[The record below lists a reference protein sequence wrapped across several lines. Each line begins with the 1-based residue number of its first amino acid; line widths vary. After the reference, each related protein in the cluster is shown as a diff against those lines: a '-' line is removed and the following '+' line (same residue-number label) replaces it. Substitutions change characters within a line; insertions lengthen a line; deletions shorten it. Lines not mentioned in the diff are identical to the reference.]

1 MSKLVVSGRSSQ
13 RRSSMARKSAA
24 QANRERLI
32 EAMTPLVLLPAFQA
46 YIQQLREMKDEAVR
60 YMVDHT
66 AIANERESLVARGEV
81 RAYLAIIQDY
91 ESKREQLEQQAAEAV
106 AHGQQ

>member
-1 MSKLVVSGRSSQ
+1 
-13 RRSSMARKSAA
+13 MAAKS
-24 QANRERLI
+24 NRDRLI
-32 EAMTPLVLLPAFQA
+32 EAMTPLVLLPAYQKW
-46 YIQQLREMKDEAVR
+46 IEEVRLMKDEAVR

-91 ESKREQLEQQAAEAV
+91 ESKREQLENQAADAV
-106 AHGQQ
+106 AQSQQ